1 MSSLREIP
9 GNLGAFGTIQCLNL
23 ESTGVLIST
32 TMECTNLVSGN
43 VTTTAI
49 DCSTLTSSGDVSGA
63 TLTGNAVVCSGNI
76 SADSLTVETKLTTS
90 QFQLIPPVPSLGYT
104 LTSSD
109 IAGNAT
115 WTAPLSNY
123 PSYKQKTPKINFN
136 SPANSQAPF
145 VVVSSDGSMIVVV
158 YRLDATL
165 QTQFQ
170 TFLYE
175 SDTWFLDST
184 ITTPLTNNVNYY
196 LCLADGNDLLAISNI
211 TANQV
216 VVYRRTAG
224 AWVQVGAMLDLSG
237 TYTFFGRCLVINSGK
252 QMLAVVSDSGVVFY
266 LIGVS
271 TLTLAGVL
279 SIPLVAAGQSSLAI
293 SVDFRIL
300 VTGNQHVNSSVGQL
314 AVYVRAALDPLTAWS
329 LLQTVNP
336 YSVSA
341 SNVYTGVS
349 VSLNR
354 DGSTLAAACPGDKL
368 NAPASVGS
376 TGAVLMFNY
385 VAGVGFVQDQK
396 IIPVDYSF
404 DSTVAINF
412 GQSLQLDFAG
422 DTLVAGGYYDQGQLG
437 SLWVYV
443 RDERGLWIQNGN
455 KLRGNELT
463 SATAR
468 QAFWVGIA
476 RENASVVVSSVTQDT
491 AGNVNAIVIFQ

>member
-9 GNLGAFGTIQCLNL
+9 GNLGVFGTIQCLNL
-23 ESTGVLIST
+23 ESTGVLTSN
-32 TMECTNLVSGN
+32 TMDCTNFVSGD

-49 DCSTLTSSGDVSGA
+49 ECSTLTSSGGVSGA
-63 TLTGNAVVCSGNI
+63 TLTGNGVVCSGNV
-76 SADSLTVETKLTTS
+76 SADNLTVETKLTTS

-104 LTSSD
+104 LTSD

-115 WTAPLSNY
+115 WTAPLSKY
-123 PSYKQKTPKINFN
+123 PSYKQKTPKINLN
-136 SPANSQAPF
+136 SPANGIAPF
-145 VVVSSDGSMIVVV
+145 IVVSSDGGMVVVV
-158 YRLDATL
+158 YRLNATL

-184 ITTPLTNNVNYY
+184 ITTPLTNNANYY
-196 LCLADGNDLLAISNI
+196 LCLADGNDLLAISNL

-279 SIPLVAAGQSSLAI
+279 SIPLVAVGQSSLAI

-300 VTGNQHVNSSVGQL
+300 VTGNQYVNSNVGQL
-314 AVYVRAALDPLTAWS
+314 AVYTRAALDPLTAWS

-349 VSLNR
+349 VSLSR
-354 DGSTLAAACPGDKL
+354 DGSTLAAACPGDQL
-368 NAPASVGS
+368 NAPPSVGS

-385 VAGVGFVQDQK
+385 VTGVGFVQDQK
-396 IIPVDYSF
+396 IIPVDYSPS
-404 DSTVAINF
+404 STVAINF

-491 AGNVNAIVIFQ
+491 AGNVNAIIIFQ

>member
-1 MSSLREIP
+1 
-9 GNLGAFGTIQCLNL
+9 
-23 ESTGVLIST
+23 
-32 TMECTNLVSGN
+32 
-43 VTTTAI
+43 
-49 DCSTLTSSGDVSGA
+49 
-63 TLTGNAVVCSGNI
+63 VCSGNVE
-76 SADSLTVETKLTTS
+76 ADSLNVEIKVTTS
-90 QFQLIPPVPSLGYT
+90 QFQLIPAVPSLGYT

-115 WTAPLSNY
+115 WTAPLADY
-123 PSYKQKTPKINFN
+123 PSYKQKTSKINFN
-136 SPANSQAPF
+136 SPANSDAPF
-145 VVVSSDGSMIVVV
+145 VVVSSDGGMVVVV
-158 YRLDATL
+158 YKLNATL

-175 SDTWFLDST
+175 GDTWFLDST
-184 ITTPLTNNVNYY
+184 ITTPLTNNVNYS

-224 AWVQVGAMLDLSG
+224 AWVQVGAMLDLTG
-237 TYTFFGRCLVINSGK
+237 TETFFGRSLVINSGK
-252 QMLAVVSDSGVVFY
+252 QMLAVVSDSGVFFY

-271 TLTLAGVL
+271 TLTFVGVL
-279 SIPLVAAGQSSLAI
+279 SIPLVASGQSSLAI

-314 AVYVRAALDPLTAWS
+314 AVYVRAALDPLSAWS

-349 VSLNR
+349 VSLSR
-354 DGSTLAAACPGDKL
+354 DGSTLAAACPGDRV
-368 NAPASVGS
+368 NTPPSVGS

-385 VAGVGFVQDQK
+385 VTGVGFVQGQK
-396 IIPVDYSF
+396 IIPVDYSPN
-404 DSTVAINF
+404 STVAINF

-422 DTLVAGGYYDQGQLG
+422 DTLVAGGYYDQGLLG
-437 SLWVYV
+437 STWVYV

-455 KLRGNELT
+455 KLRGNDLT
-463 SATAR
+463 SATAQ
-468 QAFWVGIA
+468 QAFHVGIA
-476 RENASVVVSSVTQDT
+476 RENASVVVSSVSRDT

>member
-1 MSSLREIP
+1 
-9 GNLGAFGTIQCLNL
+9 
-23 ESTGVLIST
+23 
-32 TMECTNLVSGN
+32 
-43 VTTTAI
+43 
-49 DCSTLTSSGDVSGA
+49 
-63 TLTGNAVVCSGNI
+63 VCSGNV
-76 SADSLTVETKLTTS
+76 SADNLTVETKLTTS
-90 QFQLIPPVPSLGYT
+90 QFQLIPVVPSLGYT

-115 WTAPLSNY
+115 WTAPLADY
-123 PSYKQKTPKINFN
+123 PSYKQKTPKIILN
-136 SPANSQAPF
+136 SPANSIAPF

-175 SDTWFLDST
+175 SDSWFLDST
-184 ITTPLTNNVNYY
+184 ITTPLTNNANYY

-237 TYTFFGRCLVINSGK
+237 TYTLFGRNLVINSGK
-252 QMLAVVSDSGVVFY
+252 QMLAVQTQTDIVFY

-279 SIPLVAAGQSSLAI
+279 SIPLVGGGQTGLAI
-293 SVDFRIL
+293 SLDFRIL
-300 VTGNQHVNSSVGQL
+300 VTGNPYVNSNVGQL
-314 AVYVRAALDPLTAWS
+314 AVYTRAALDPLTAWS

-336 YSVSA
+336 FSVSA

-349 VSLNR
+349 VSLSR
-354 DGSTLAAACPGDKL
+354 DGSTLAAACPGDQV

-376 TGAVLMFNY
+376 TGAVLMFSY
-385 VAGVGFVQDQK
+385 VAGVGFVQGQK
-396 IIPVDYSF
+396 IIPVDYSPN
-404 DSTVAINF
+404 STVAINF

-437 SLWVYV
+437 STWVYV

-455 KLRGNELT
+455 KLRGNDLT
-463 SATAR
+463 SAIAR
-468 QAFWVGIA
+468 QAFYVAIA
-476 RENASVVVSSVTQDT
+476 RENASVVVSSVSRDNN
-491 AGNVNAIVIFQ
+491 AADVNAIVIFQ

>member
-1 MSSLREIP
+1 MSSLQEVSAVV
-9 GNLGAFGTIQCLNL
+9 GAFTTVQCLNL
-23 ESTGVLIST
+23 RSTGVR
-32 TMECTNLVSGN
+32 CTNLVSGD
-43 VTTTAI
+43 VTSNTI
-49 DCSTLTSSGDVSGA
+49 ECSTLVS
-63 TLTGNAVVCSGNI
+63 SGNI
-76 SADSLTVETKLTTS
+76 SADTLTVETKVTTN
-90 QFQLIPPVPSLGYT
+90 QFQLIPAVPSLGYT

-115 WTAPLSNY
+115 WTAPLADY
-123 PSYKQKTPKINFN
+123 PSYKQKTAKINFD
-136 SPANSQAPF
+136 SPTSGIAP
-145 VVVSSDGSMIVVV
+145 VVAVSSDGGMVVVV
-158 YRLDATL
+158 YRLNATL

-175 SDTWFLDST
+175 ADTWFLDST
-184 ITTPLTNNVNYY
+184 ITTPLTNNVNYQM
-196 LCLADGNDLLAISNI
+196 CLADGNDLLAISNL

-237 TYTFFGRCLVINSGK
+237 TETFFGRCLVINSGE
-252 QMLAVVSDSGVVFY
+252 QMLAVVSDSGVIFY

-279 SIPLVAAGQSSLAI
+279 SIPLVSAGQSSLAI

-314 AVYVRAALDPLTAWS
+314 AVYVRAALDPPTAWS

-349 VSLNR
+349 VSLSR
-354 DGSTLAAACPGDKL
+354 DGSTLAAACPGDQL
-368 NAPASVGS
+368 NAPPSVGS

-385 VAGVGFVQDQK
+385 VTGVGFVQGQK

-455 KLRGNELT
+455 KLRGNDLT
-463 SATAR
+463 SATAH
-468 QAFWVGIA
+468 QAFHVGIA
-476 RENASVVVSSVTQDT
+476 RENASVVVSSVTVDT
-491 AGNVNAIVIFQ
+491 AGLVNAIVIFN